1 MVALGA
7 QPRESGRRS
16 RVAAEQRR
24 RFHRGMTSLL
34 RSSDVL
40 CADDLRFHRRL
51 PHAAAPQRIANRYD
65 KNVGNCVLFV
75 LVAKPLSTGTR
86 PMGPIELWFFRL
98 ELRNP

>member
-51 PHAAAPQRIANRYD
+51 PHAAAPQRIANR
-65 KNVGNCVLFV
+65 V
-75 LVAKPLSTGTR
+75 LVAKPLVHWHGASGANT
-86 PMGPIELWFFRL
+86 PMFVHS
-98 ELRNP
+98 